1 MVDER
6 RRIAL
11 VAVVVAACGLV
22 AMAAR
27 SDLADGTAAAFAL
40 DRRANSVAGVAIG
53 AITLLAVVLVVWASW
68 DRGRTSAPVRRR
80 SWRDTLVFLIAFALI
95 GLLLSTMDPP
105 ERRSRD
111 RSLDDTAEPGSPSA
125 QDEADAAP
133 ARRASAT
140 GSVLIAAGAL
150 VVLSLAVAATRSRR
164 ELATDDATV
173 SDADHFADAS
183 APAGGDAI
191 AAAVAAAHAEREP
204 RASIVLA
211 YRAAEIALR
220 GGSFQRP
227 PSVAP
232 REWLAAIRRRA
243 GATSDVHVAMRTLTE
258 RYEIARFSTHAP
270 TALDRG
276 AALEALDVVARRPA
290 SSPA

>member
-11 VAVVVAACGLV
+11 VAVVVAACALV
-22 AMAAR
+22 AAAAR

-68 DRGRTSAPVRRR
+68 GRGRERAPVRRR
-80 SWRDTLVFLIAFALI
+80 SWRDTLAFVIALTLI
-95 GLLLSTMDPP
+95 GLLFSTMDPP
-105 ERRSRD
+105 ERGSRGRPAD
-111 RSLDDTAEPGSPSA
+111 GTVEPGSP
-125 QDEADAAP
+125 DATAGSDDAP
-133 ARRASAT
+133 APRASAT

-164 ELATDDATV
+164 HRATDDGAA
-173 SDADHFADAS
+173 SDLDGFADPS
-183 APAGGDAI
+183 VPAGDDAI
-191 AAAVAAAHAEREP
+191 AAAVAAARAEPDP
-204 RASIVLA
+204 RVSIVLA
-211 YRAAEIALR
+211 YRAAEVALR
-220 GGSFQRP
+220 GGSFRRP
-227 PSVAP
+227 VSVAP

-243 GATSDVHVAMRTLTE
+243 GASSDVHVAMRTLTE

-270 TALDRG
+270 TALDRD
-276 AALEALDVVARRPA
+276 AALGALDVVARRPA

>member
-11 VAVVVAACGLV
+11 VAVVVSACGFV
-22 AMAAR
+22 AAAAR

-68 DRGRTSAPVRRR
+68 GRGRTRPPVRRR
-80 SWRDTLVFLIAFALI
+80 SWRDTLAFVIAVALI

-105 ERRSRD
+105 VRGSRG
-111 RSLDDTAEPGSPSA
+111 RAVDDTVEPGSPNSPA
-125 QDEADAAP
+125 EAEAAP
-133 ARRASAT
+133 APRASAT
-140 GSVLIAAGAL
+140 ASMLIAAGAL

-164 ELATDDATV
+164 QLGTDDETA
-173 SDADHFADAS
+173 SDPDRFADAS
-183 APAGGDAI
+183 VPADGDAI
-191 AAAVAAAHAEREP
+191 AAAVAGARAETDP
-204 RASIVLA
+204 RTSIVLA
-211 YRAAEIALR
+211 YRAAEVALR
-220 GGSFQRP
+220 GGSFRRP
-227 PSVAP
+227 QAVAP
-232 REWLAAIRRRA
+232 REWLAAIRGRA

-270 TALDRG
+270 TALDRD

-290 SSPA
+290 SLPA